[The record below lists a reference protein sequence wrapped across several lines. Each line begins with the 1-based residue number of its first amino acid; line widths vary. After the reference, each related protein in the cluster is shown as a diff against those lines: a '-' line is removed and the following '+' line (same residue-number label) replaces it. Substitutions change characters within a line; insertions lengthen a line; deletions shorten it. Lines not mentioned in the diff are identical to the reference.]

1 MTEKTEGMTE
11 KTEGRLA
18 GRTAVVVGGGQTAGE
33 TIGIGRATAI
43 TFAREGARLLVVDIN
58 GRSAEETV
66 AMIREEGGT
75 AFAFEADITR
85 DEECKAFAARAEGA
99 FGRIDILHN
108 SVGTMAKDNHAQLLE
123 EQAWDRIQ
131 AVNVKGMFLS
141 CRAVLP
147 AMRSQRSGAITNIS
161 ATAAMWSG
169 DPYVAYNTSMAAVNG
184 LTTSLVVDCAKHGIR
199 INAILPGHIDTP
211 MSIEAVVREKGL
223 EKNALRRARSAA
235 VPLNQRMG
243 SGWDIAKAA
252 LFLASDDA
260 RMITGA
266 LLPIDGGQLLKRG

>member
-1 MTEKTEGMTE
+1 MTLKN
-11 KTEGRLA
+11 EGRLA
-18 GRTAVVVGGGQTAGE
+18 GKAAIVVGGGQTAGE
-33 TIGIGRATAI
+33 SVGIGRATAI

-85 DEECKAFAARAEGA
+85 AEECKAFAARAEGA

-108 SVGTMAKDNHAQLLE
+108 SVGTMANDDHAQLLE
-123 EQAWDRIQ
+123 EKAWDRIQ
-131 AVNVKGMFLS
+131 GVNVKGLFLS

-147 AMRSQRSGAITNIS
+147 AMRSQRSGVITNIS
-161 ATAAMWSG
+161 ATAAYWSG
-169 DPYVAYNTSMAAVNG
+169 DPYVAYNTSLAAVNG
-184 LTTSLVVDCAKHGIR
+184 LTSALVIDCAKHGIR
-199 INAILPGHIDTP
+199 VNAILPGHLDTP

-223 EKNALRRARSAA
+223 EKTALKRARSAA